1 MTIYTPGE
9 IARERVRKGVKWLN
23 KHAAP
28 GWQRHLYTAL
38 SDILVSWRAYDCC
51 ADESVLTFAF
61 EDRCDLAGVDGRVH
75 FADILKHF
83 GLTLDRARELGFCT
97 TSDDPV
103 SGPRLDDAWKEAV
116 LSYARPN
123 FEVRI
128 HLTENGGADDTW
140 SPMLP
145 EDKLFRGT
153 SGDSGDDDLMRQ
165 AMDLVV
171 RTQQG
176 STSML
181 QRKLKVGFAR
191 AGRIMDL
198 LEARGVVG
206 PSEGSKPR
214 EVLMTL
220 EELEQLQRAS

>member
-153 SGDSGDDDLMRQ
+153 SGDILVLLSPAEPVGRRIRQRGRRWEKRDNPLPNAECLQDPSKTISGAEFMGN
-165 AMDLVV
+165 
-171 RTQQG
+171 TFPPIFPP
-176 STSML
+176 
-181 QRKLKVGFAR
+181 K
-191 AGRIMDL
+191 
-198 LEARGVVG
+198 
-206 PSEGSKPR
+206 
-214 EVLMTL
+214 
-220 EELEQLQRAS
+220 